1 MADEIKDS
9 PPVLSKHTE
18 REELHMPAEHLAR
31 ETLRLPDFPW
41 EQSQGARRSTAES
54 RFRHLRFHKYSS
66 MTLMRL
72 VHSPEQLLVKN
83 TGCILMKLP
92 WVSRCNSSWRCHPLK
107 AEKEDPNRF
116 LSLALTQHCKR
127 QVEISAEKCC

>member
-1 MADEIKDS
+1 MAEEIKDS
-9 PPVLSKHTE
+9 PPRHTE
-18 REELHMPAEHLAR
+18 REELHTPAEYLAR
-31 ETLRLPDFPW
+31 ETLRLDFPW

-92 WVSRCNSSWRCHPLK
+92 WVSRCNSFLRCHPLK

-116 LSLALTQHCKR
+116 LSLASTQHYKR
-127 QVEISAEKCC
+127 QVEISTEKCC